1 MLGNVV
7 KNFLK
12 EKVAELE
19 KKIQESPNKFDDRVW
34 AFFKD
39 NVIKWIESL

>member
-1 MLGNVV
+1 MLGNIV
-7 KNFLK
+7 KDFLK
-12 EKVAELE
+12 KEVEKLE